1 VSAPTLNDAAAV
13 VEGAEVRWLLRSVRP
28 EQWVAMIDAWSA
40 WLLASGIRERTV
52 ELRRYQLGHLGAA
65 HLDRSPW
72 SLRTADLV
80 EWLAGQAWAP
90 ETRKSYRSALRSF
103 YGWGV
108 SAGHTRHDP
117 AGELRPVRCHTPPP
131 RPAPDQVLDDALAAA
146 SDRDRL
152 ILLLAAYAGMR
163 RAEIAGARWRDIT
176 AGAIRVTGKGGRV
189 RVVPLHPV
197 LRAELIAEHER
208 RRAGSTGT
216 GYRYAAAGDLL
227 AVWLFPGQTGSHMAP
242 HSVGHAASRL
252 LGPGWTAHTLRHRFA
267 TRALRGTSNL
277 LVVQQLLG
285 HSSPET
291 TMRYTALV
299 DDALSDAVRTV

>member
-1 VSAPTLNDAAAV
+1 VSAPTVNDAAV
-13 VEGAEVRWLLRSVRP
+13 VDGAEVRWLLHSVKSD
-28 EQWVAMIDAWSA
+28 QWVAMIDAWSA

-52 ELRRYQLGHLGAA
+52 ELRRYQIGHLGAA
-65 HLDRSPW
+65 HLNRSPW
-72 SLRTADLV
+72 SLRSEDLV
-80 EWLAGQAWAP
+80 RWLAGQAWAP

-103 YGWGV
+103 YRWGV
-108 SAGHTRHDP
+108 MAGHTRHDP
-117 AGELRPVRCHTPPP
+117 AGGLPPVRTSAQPPK
-131 RPAPDQVLDDALAAA
+131 PAPDQVFGAALAAA

-152 ILLLAAYAGMR
+152 ILLLAAYAGLR
-163 RAEIAGARWRDIT
+163 RAEIAAARWHDIT

-197 LRAELIAEHER
+197 LRDDLVAEHQR
-208 RRAGSTGT
+208 RRAGATGS
-216 GYRYAAAGDLL
+216 GYRYASTGDQL

-277 LVVQQLLG
+277 LAVQQLLG

-299 DDALSDAVRTV
+299 DDALTDAVRTV